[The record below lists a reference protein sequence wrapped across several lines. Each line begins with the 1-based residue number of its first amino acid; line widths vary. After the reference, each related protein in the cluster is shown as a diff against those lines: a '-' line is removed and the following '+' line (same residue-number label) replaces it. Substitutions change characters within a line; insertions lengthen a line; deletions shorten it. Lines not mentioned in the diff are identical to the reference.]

1 MSIILGLSV
10 LSQVVNVLFFRLWG
24 FLADRFSNKSVLA
37 ASSGP
42 MLVITIALWPFT
54 TLPESYVLTIPLL
67 VLIHALAGMSTA
79 GVMLCSANI
88 ALKLAPH
95 GKATAYL
102 AGNALISGVT
112 ATRFRPSK
120 FHRKIVYI

>member
-1 MSIILGLSV
+1 MGQNLWALYESAKSGILSIFDYDSPNKIYFSAGTLNLKEIGSGLY
-10 LSQVVNVLFFRLWG
+10 L
-24 FLADRFSNKSVLA
+24 LASLRF
-37 ASSGP
+37 
-42 MLVITIALWPFT
+42 
-54 TLPESYVLTIPLL
+54 
-67 VLIHALAGMSTA
+67 VLIHAMASMSTA

-102 AGNALISGVT
+102 AENALISGVT
-112 ATRFRPSK
+112 ATMFRPSK